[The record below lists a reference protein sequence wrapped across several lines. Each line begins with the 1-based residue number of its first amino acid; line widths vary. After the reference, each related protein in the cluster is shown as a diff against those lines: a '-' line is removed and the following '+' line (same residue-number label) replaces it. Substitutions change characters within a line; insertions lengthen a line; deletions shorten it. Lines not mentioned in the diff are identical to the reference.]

1 MLVDLATELWPPS
14 PLKDRFF
21 DDRSSDARS
30 SNDRA
35 SSIETSPAFHYA
47 HDDAVLE
54 ELRTRVLLFNDMVH
68 TFDEVIEQVCKA
80 IGCAR
85 HKANAV
91 AWEVH
96 TRGHALVYE
105 GEIFEC
111 LQVSS
116 VLEEIALRT
125 QVLT

>member
-1 MLVDLATELWPPS
+1 MFVDLATEFWPPILLGERS
-14 PLKDRFF
+14 L
-21 DDRSSDARS
+21 DDRSSLV
-30 SNDRA
+30 
-35 SSIETSPAFHYA
+35 ETSPTPDYILDA
-47 HDDAVLE
+47 AVLE
-54 ELRTRVLLFNDMVH
+54 ELSTRVLLFNDMVH
-68 TFDEVIEQVCKA
+68 TFDEVIAQVCKA

-85 HKANAV
+85 HKATVV

-96 TRGHALVYE
+96 TRGYALVFE